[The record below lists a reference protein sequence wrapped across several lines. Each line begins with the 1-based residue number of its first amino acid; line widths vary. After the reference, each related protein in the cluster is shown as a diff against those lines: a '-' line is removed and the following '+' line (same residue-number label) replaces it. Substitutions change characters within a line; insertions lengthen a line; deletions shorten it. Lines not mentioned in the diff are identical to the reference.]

1 MGVVFKVHSLV
12 LLAFLPSF
20 GLALDTCGLVC
31 RDKDFLHDSCYG
43 EVCVLLQPGY
53 DRGSMPDP
61 QGMDGVLHVEA
72 YIKVLSVAEV
82 DLQNGMVA
90 VDFDLQLAWR
100 DPGLSVCGC
109 MGNSVRT
116 EYQMDATLKEKIWTP
131 RLSFLKSIFL
141 NDKNRRGLLVEDHKD
156 AVGIFQNYQIRTTVD
171 CDFSKQLIT
180 YPFGTTKCLF
190 QMEEKV
196 EPLSVLKFNTTLTT
210 MHNTL
215 NELNS
220 AFKITERGLSYKE
233 QKNVPDFSFSG
244 KREYHSCTG
253 FVLVLTKENDSTL
266 AYALS
271 YFVLASMAALS
282 VNLKSDKLS
291 PLANSIV
298 AAQAIY
304 LDAIKIY
311 PQPIHGLSFLNI
323 FCIVSNLVLL
333 LTFIGLI
340 ISSKKRYCPFFHES
354 ILHKIQVAEA
364 VCT

>member
-1 MGVVFKVHSLV
+1 MMGVVFKVHSLV

-61 QGMDGVLHVEA
+61 QGMDGLLHVEA

-116 EYQMDATLKEKIWTP
+116 EYQMDATLKKKIWTP

-141 NDKNRRGLLVEDHKD
+141 EDNNKRGLLVEDHKD

-190 QMEEKV
+190 QMEEKF

-210 MHNTL
+210 MHYTL

-220 AFKITERGLSYKE
+220 AFKITERGLSDEE
-233 QKNVPDFSFSG
+233 QKNVPDFSKTG
-244 KREYHSCTG
+244 EYHSCTG

-323 FCIVSNLVLL
+323 FCIVSILVIR